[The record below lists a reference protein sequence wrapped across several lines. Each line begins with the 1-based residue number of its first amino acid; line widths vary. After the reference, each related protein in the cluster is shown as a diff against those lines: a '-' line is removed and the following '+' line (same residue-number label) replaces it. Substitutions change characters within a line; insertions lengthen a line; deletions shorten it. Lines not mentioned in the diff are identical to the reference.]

1 MLKPDLIP
9 HKNYLQQLAISR
21 SSNDKMPI
29 RDLLKKKDKVEQHD
43 APVPEAEVMEEPV
56 FKFYRSDTNT
66 QEMIS
71 PPTFSSSETSH
82 PPSLDGNTESRTSRL
97 FKGRHRS
104 SSPVSGA
111 SVSSRGSDSK
121 SKSPSG
127 ERKRLSQRLH
137 LRRSE
142 VTSASVPKD
151 LPEITFEGPA
161 DGGEGAES
169 QWERRATI
177 LAKKN
182 EESRSRPTTPI
193 GSTPDL
199 GTFSDV
205 SLGDNLGGRPKSAVS
220 SKLADDNIQEAI
232 RLHEAGELE
241 TSTKMF
247 GRLAD
252 PNGENNALS
261 QVLYGL
267 ALRYVQCP
275 ISCIPYQGLTVKLSS
290 RIFHTRSRLSY

>member
-1 MLKPDLIP
+1 
-9 HKNYLQQLAISR
+9 
-21 SSNDKMPI
+21 MPI

-56 FKFYRSDTNT
+56 FRFYRSDTNT

-71 PPTFSSSETSH
+71 PPTFSSSETSP
-82 PPSLDGNTESRTSRL
+82 PPSVDGNTESRTSRL

-104 SSPVSGA
+104 SSAVSGA
-111 SVSSRGSDSK
+111 SVSSRNSDSK

-127 ERKRLSQRLH
+127 EKKRLSQRLH

-142 VTSASVPKD
+142 VTSASVPTD
-151 LPEITFEGPA
+151 LPEITFEGRA
-161 DGGEGAES
+161 DGGEVAES

-193 GSTPDL
+193 GSTADL
-199 GTFSDV
+199 GTFSDM
-205 SLGDNLGGRPKSAVS
+205 SLGDNLGGRHKSAVS

-232 RLHEAGELE
+232 RLHEAGDLE

-267 ALRYVQCP
+267 ALRYVQWSNSMQP
-275 ISCIPYQGLTVKLSS
+275 MPGVALEIIKMSVKMNMNMVQ
-290 RIFHTRSRLSY
+290 TQ